1 MVIAV
6 LIISFILDSLISNF
20 LPLNSLFAPLFTVV
34 SLIIIY
40 PYFTNHNHKGNYLLT
55 CFITGVFYDLIYTNT
70 IIHGFLFLVIGFI
83 IMKLNLILSNN
94 YVNVAIMAIIII
106 IIYRIIAYGLLLITD
121 NLSFNILVL
130 LKSIY
135 SSLIANII
143 YVVLAF
149 IITDKIAT
157 KLKIHRAN

>member
-1 MVIAV
+1 MIITV

-20 LPLNSLFAPLFTVV
+20 IPLNSILMPLFTLM

-40 PYFTNHNHKGNYLLT
+40 PYFNDKKNKYLLT
-55 CFITGVFYDLIYTNT
+55 CFVTGACYDLIYTNT
-70 IIHGFLFLVIGFI
+70 IIIHGFLFLVIAFI

-94 YVNVAIMAIIII
+94 YINVAIVAIISIV
-106 IIYRIIAYGLLLITD
+106 IYRLIAYGLLLITA
-121 NLSFNILVL
+121 NISFDFFTL

-135 SSLIANII
+135 KSLLINVI
-143 YVVLAF
+143 YVVLLF
-149 IITDKIAT
+149 IITDSIAT